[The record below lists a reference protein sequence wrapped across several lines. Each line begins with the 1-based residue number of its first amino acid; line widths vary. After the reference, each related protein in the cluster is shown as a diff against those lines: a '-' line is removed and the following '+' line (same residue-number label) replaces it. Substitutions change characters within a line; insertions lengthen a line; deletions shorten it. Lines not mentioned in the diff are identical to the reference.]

1 MLACYAVA
9 IANPVARHRAIE
21 SSSVSGIQPTRAV
34 PSRTIAEGANPTTG
48 LWTEDVTSS
57 INNTQVEGTKSE
69 ASSGTVQDRTAS
81 ELDPSLQI
89 LFLVLGTLLGLANVV
104 VTAFFGYKQLLITT
118 NQLNAERNHGG
129 NDVELA
135 ELDVANANDEV
146 VGFTTRHNS
155 HTLNVAFIRALE
167 SATVHIAN
175 ELRAHLVTFWSFVR
189 HLGDLVLPSVMAA
202 RPGGPLNS
210 RHEQHMRPDE
220 PHG

>member
-1 MLACYAVA
+1 MLLACYAVA
-9 IANPVARHRAIE
+9 IANPVAQHRAIE
-21 SSSVSGIQPTRAV
+21 LSPVSGILPTRAA
-34 PSRTIAEGANPTTG
+34 PSRMIVEGANLTTG
-48 LWTEDVTSS
+48 TENVTSS
-57 INNTQVEGTKSE
+57 VNNAKVEGTKSE
-69 ASSGTVQDRTAS
+69 ASSETVQGRTTA

-104 VTAFFGYKQLLITT
+104 VTAFFGYKQLVITT
-118 NQLNAERNHGG
+118 NQLHAERNHGG

-146 VGFTTRHNS
+146 VGFTTHHNS

-167 SATVHIAN
+167 SATVHIFN
-175 ELRAHLVTFWSFVR
+175 ELRTHLVTFWSFVR

-210 RHEQHMRPDE
+210 RREQHMRPDE